1 MSLSV
6 YVNRVH
12 EFVKLSLRVHR
23 DEKAW
28 RSLV

>member
-6 YVNRVH
+6 QVNEVH

-23 DEKAW
+23 NKKG
-28 RSLV
+28 